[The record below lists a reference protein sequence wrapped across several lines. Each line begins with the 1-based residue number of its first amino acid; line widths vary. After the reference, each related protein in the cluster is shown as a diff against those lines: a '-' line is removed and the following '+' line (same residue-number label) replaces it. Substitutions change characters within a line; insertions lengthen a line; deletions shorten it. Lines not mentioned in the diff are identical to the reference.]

1 MVVSIGGKPFLEWNK
16 EAMKKSHPCNHI
28 CMFNKP
34 SLFKNVEKQMNYL
47 HSQTALYCR
56 LKTYSTPYHDFLI
69 DMRQDKKDEVLPAG
83 CVEFVCNHLHLSKD
97 KVHIPFLTTLLHHL
111 IPLSFPSSS
120 STTTS
125 PTPSKVSTP
134 TTAMTKE
141 KMTTLRHND
150 LFIQGCIKDFSFDY
164 ITTANPLV
172 SLPSQQL
179 SVQLHECTAIYYSN
193 FHCPCCP
200 VDAGEC
206 LASLAIDDFKIQR
219 GK

>member
-1 MVVSIGGKPFLEWNK
+1 MGGKPFLEWNK
-16 EAMKKSHPCNHI
+16 EAMDKSHPCNHI

-34 SLFKNVEKQMNYL
+34 SLFKKVEKQMNYL
-47 HSQTALYCR
+47 HLQTALYFR
-56 LKTYSTPYHDFLI
+56 LKTYSTPYHDILL

-111 IPLSFPSSS
+111 IPLSLPSSS
-120 STTTS
+120 STTTTTSSTSTS
-125 PTPSKVSTP
+125 PSTSQS
-134 TTAMTKE
+134 TMAMTKE
-141 KMTTLRHND
+141 KMATLRHND
-150 LFIQGCIKDFSFDY
+150 LFIRGCVKDFSFDY

-179 SVQLHECTAIYYSN
+179 NIQLHECAAVYYSN

-206 LASLAIDDFKIQR
+206 LASLVIDDVKIQCS
-219 GK
+219 K